1 MTVQLAP
8 GEAVIWE
15 GRPSG
20 MRGFIRGIDLF
31 WIAFA
36 TFGALFF
43 VTSLA
48 ATSRSP
54 RPDGGEFVA
63 VALFPF
69 VVFGLFLGLPRAIGI
84 WREKQRARYVLTDR
98 RIILES
104 RGRTVELDL
113 RALPYLEFERSWLA
127 GPAIYFAQR
136 NIYEGWGAMY
146 GGSPAP
152 AFRGLANAE
161 DVYRLISDT
170 RAKALA
176 R

>member
-1 MTVQLAP
+1 MNEALAP
-8 GEAVIWE
+8 GEIILWQ

-20 MRGFIRGIDLF
+20 IRGYVRSVDLF
-31 WIAFA
+31 WVAFA
-36 TFGALFF
+36 AFGALFF

-48 ATSRSP
+48 ATSRST
-54 RPDGGEFVA
+54 RPDAGEFTL

-69 VVFGLFLGLPRAIGI
+69 IVFGLFFGVPRAIGV
-84 WREKQRARYVLTDR
+84 WREKRRAKYILTDR

-104 RGRTVELDL
+104 RGRRVELDL
-113 RALPYLEFERSWLA
+113 RSLPYLELEHSWLS
-127 GPAIYFAQR
+127 GPTIYFAQR

-152 AFRGLANAE
+152 AFRGLANADE
-161 DVYRLISDT
+161 VYRLISDA
-170 RAKALA
+170 RAKALG